1 MRYGHLLLAMN
12 STCQI
17 DQYAQGISFR
27 TLTHIIKDDIM
38 TTRSRVVYFN
48 GKFVPEAEA
57 KISIYD
63 SALMFGDMVF
73 EMTRSF
79 NKVQFKLKEHIERL
93 YAGLKILRIPLDITP
108 QQMEKACMETIEAND
123 NLFASDD
130 EHRLMIDV
138 SRGLLGIYQGI
149 EGLQAGPNLIIA
161 DFPLRWTVAG
171 MGQLFESGINAVVT
185 SQRAIPSSLL
195 DPKIKNR
202 SRIHYLMATI
212 EASQIDGNNN
222 WALLLDPDGFI
233 AEGTGDNFFII
244 KNGTVITP
252 EGRNILRG
260 VSRSYII
267 EEVCPALN
275 IPVVEKNIEPYDVYT
290 ADEAFMSGTPFCMLP
305 VTSLN
310 GNPIGKGTVGSIFSD
325 LIQRWSSNTGV
336 DIINQIRTWD
346 ASRPSA
352 SSSNAPTPYRFK
364 SK

>member
-1 MRYGHLLLAMN
+1 MSSSAR
-12 STCQI
+12 I
-17 DQYAQGISFR
+17 
-27 TLTHIIKDDIM
+27 
-38 TTRSRVVYFN
+38 VYFN
-48 GKFVPEAEA
+48 GKLVPETEA

-79 NKVQFKLKEHIERL
+79 NKKQFKLREHIDRL
-93 YAGLKILRIPLDITP
+93 YAGVKILRIPLQMTP
-108 QQMEKACMETIEAND
+108 EEMERACYETIEAND
-123 NLFASDD
+123 HLFAEDD

-149 EGLQAGPNLIIA
+149 EGLHKGPNVIIA

-171 MGQLFESGINAVVT
+171 MSGLFETGINAVIT
-185 SQRAIPSSLL
+185 SQRAIPAALL

-202 SRIHYLMATI
+202 SRIHYLMANI
-212 EASQIDGNNN
+212 EASQMEGDNN
-222 WALLLDPDGFI
+222 WALLLDPDGFV

-244 KNGTVITP
+244 KNGVVITP

-260 VSRSYII
+260 ISRDYVMD
-267 EEVCPALN
+267 ELCPQLG

-290 ADEAFMSGTPFCMLP
+290 ADEAFMTGTPFCMLP

-310 GNPIGKGTVGSIFSD
+310 GNVIGTGKVGDVFKQI
-325 LIQRWSSNTGV
+325 INRWSVNSGV
-336 DIINQIRTWD
+336 DIFKQIQTWD
-346 ASRPSA
+346 ASRAPSIGG
-352 SSSNAPTPYRFK
+352 SAPTPYRFK